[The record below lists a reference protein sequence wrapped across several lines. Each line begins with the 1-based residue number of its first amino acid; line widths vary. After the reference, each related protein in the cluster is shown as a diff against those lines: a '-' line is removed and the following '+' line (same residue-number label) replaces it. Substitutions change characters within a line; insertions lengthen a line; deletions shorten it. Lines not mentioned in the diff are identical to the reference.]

1 MQGAATLLLLA
12 TAALV
17 YWTFRQ
23 RFLLFWLLGW
33 LAFAIHR
40 ETFLSANY
48 IATPRPMMALSGV
61 AFVLAVTL
69 FTVTV
74 LYYTESR
81 NLIHFAAVLA
91 AVGVDAAIAQALW
104 AGGAA
109 KTTVFFQLTYHAIAL
124 IGVGRLAYHTW
135 GRREVAPWILAV
147 SLLAVHMDSMGAVHP
162 GLEGID
168 TVIEISLGI
177 SMVFLVLDD
186 SRARNR
192 RLGVV
197 NNITAVLTE
206 ARDASGMMMASL
218 LELKNM
224 MGASAAW
231 FRTLEQDHLTMQLH
245 IGLPKEIAEDANI
258 TNADFEL
265 ISQLIRERGTARTRV
280 STLLPRYVEQF
291 AAADIRHLVLLPV
304 LGKATSLGVLTFGM
318 PNTRSYIAE
327 EMRFLFTTANH
338 LGIAVEN
345 LRMFEQLV
353 RSQRQWASTFE
364 SIEDFILVHDSDDRI
379 LKANR
384 ALLLKLGA
392 SGVGVT
398 GRKCTEVLPNSTSGC
413 PYCIRAAQTAG
424 EAPDPCFGGYSLVS
438 TSSYMEEPGRESGT
452 VHIIK
457 DITERRA
464 AEERYRLLFEEVQEG
479 VFVSTPDGRILDCN
493 SAFIRLLGYESRAEV
508 LALNV
513 AENLF
518 ADADQHR
525 AYLWQMETYGSLRN
539 YEVTYR
545 RKDGRYVSLLEN
557 SLATRNSVGQ
567 VERIQGFLLD
577 YTEKKLA
584 EQEIRRRNRELRAL
598 NAIAVVA
605 TQTFDLDE
613 ILNVALRHV
622 VELFDTESGSIL
634 LTDGQGR
641 NLRCRASYGD
651 KSARALELIT
661 EDLPEEW
668 WARLLE
674 NGTELFTPRNFQVLP
689 PSAREFLR
697 LENLHSFVAVVMW
710 AQNRPLG
717 MLGISTRADRQFS
730 ESDENLL
737 IAIARQLATTI
748 EKVRLYEETSK
759 AYADLRQAQEQLL
772 QSEKMS
778 AIGQLMS
785 GVAHEL
791 NNPLTAILGY
801 AQLLE
806 PELQTERGKE
816 FVLKLYKQ
824 AQRTHRVVQ
833 NLLSFARQR
842 KPTKNKVDLRAVIE
856 DTLMLRDYDLK
867 LNNIEI
873 RREYQ
878 EDLPM
883 VLADAHQL
891 EQVFLNIVN
900 NGVDAILDTGPKGL
914 IEVRTYTEGKY
925 VCIEFHDSGP
935 GIKDLKRVFD
945 PFYTT
950 KKIGKGTGLGL
961 SICYGIVK
969 EHGGN
974 IVALNHQSGGATF
987 LVRLPI
993 AAGSDTVV
1001 APANEQPS
1009 GKIAGRILLVESEE
1023 AVLEFER
1030 EVLHGAGA
1038 DVVVCSNTQA
1048 ARDLLTTEVFDIVVL
1063 GMQLPGTMSTEA
1075 LYDWLRTAHP
1085 GMEKRAIFTASHV
1098 QDATQH
1104 QFLEGTGASYL
1115 IKPFKVEDLIAIV
1128 KQNSIRFGTSSKN
1141 QVSAKAT

>member
-1 MQGAATLLLLA
+1 
-12 TAALV
+12 
-17 YWTFRQ
+17 
-23 RFLLFWLLGW
+23 
-33 LAFAIHR
+33 
-40 ETFLSANY
+40 
-48 IATPRPMMALSGV
+48 
-61 AFVLAVTL
+61 
-69 FTVTV
+69 
-74 LYYTESR
+74 
-81 NLIHFAAVLA
+81 
-91 AVGVDAAIAQALW
+91 
-104 AGGAA
+104 
-109 KTTVFFQLTYHAIAL
+109 
-124 IGVGRLAYHTW
+124 
-135 GRREVAPWILAV
+135 
-147 SLLAVHMDSMGAVHP
+147 
-162 GLEGID
+162 
-168 TVIEISLGI
+168 
-177 SMVFLVLDD
+177 
-186 SRARNR
+186 
-192 RLGVV
+192 
-197 NNITAVLTE
+197 
-206 ARDASGMMMASL
+206 
-218 LELKNM
+218 M

-231 FRTLEQDHLTMQLH
+231 FRTIEQDHLSMQLQ
-245 IGLPKEIAEDANI
+245 IGLPKEIAEDDRI
-258 TNADFEL
+258 TNADYQL
-265 ISQLIRERGTARTRV
+265 VSQLIQDRGTARTRV
-280 STLLPRYVEQF
+280 ASLLPEYRDKF
-291 AAADIRHLVLLPV
+291 AAADIRHLLLLPV

-318 PNTRSYIAE
+318 PAARSYVAD

-364 SIEDFILVHDSDDRI
+364 SIEDFILVHDSDERV
-379 LKANR
+379 LRANR

-392 SGVGVT
+392 SSASVT
-398 GRKCTEVLPNSTSGC
+398 GRACSEVLPNSSTGC

-438 TSSYMEEPGRESGT
+438 TSSYVEEPGRESGT

-508 LALNV
+508 LSLNV
-513 AENLF
+513 AEDLF
-518 ADADQHR
+518 VDTDQRR
-525 AYLWQMETYGSLRN
+525 AYLWQIETYGSLRN
-539 YEVTYR
+539 YEVTCR
-545 RKDGRYVSLLEN
+545 RKDGRYISLLEN
-557 SLATRNSVGQ
+557 SLATRNSLGQ

-613 ILNVALRHV
+613 ILNVTLRHV

-634 LTDGQGR
+634 LTDGQGQ
-641 NLRCRASYGD
+641 NLRCRANYGD
-651 KSARALELIT
+651 KSARALELMT

-668 WARLLE
+668 WAKLLE

-697 LENLHSFVAVVMW
+697 LEQLQSFVAVVMW

-717 MLGISTRADRQFS
+717 MLGISTRVDRQFS

-801 AQLLE
+801 SQLLE

-873 RREYQ
+873 RRDYQ
-878 EDLPM
+878 EGLPM

-900 NGVDAILDTGPKGL
+900 NGVDAILETGPKGSL
-914 IEVRTYTEGKY
+914 EVRTYTEGSY

-974 IVALNHQSGGATF
+974 ILAMNHASGGAVF
-987 LVRLPI
+987 LVRLPV
-993 AAGSDTVV
+993 AAGSDVVV
-1001 APANEQPS
+1001 APAQEQPS
-1009 GKIAGRILLVESEE
+1009 GRVVGRILLVESEE

-1030 EVLHGAGA
+1030 EVLHSAGA
-1038 DVVVCSNTQA
+1038 EVTICSNTQSA
-1048 ARDLLTTEVFDIVVL
+1048 HDLLSSGTYDIIIL
-1063 GMQLPGTMSTEA
+1063 GMQLPGSLSTEA
-1075 LYDWLRTAHP
+1075 LYEWLRTAHP
-1085 GMEKRAIFTASHV
+1085 GMEKRVIFTASHV
-1098 QDATQH
+1098 QDSVQH
-1104 QFLEGTGASYL
+1104 QFLESTGAAYL
-1115 IKPFKVEDLIAIV
+1115 VKPFKVDDLIAIV
-1128 KQNSIRFGTSSKN
+1128 KAHTLRVATASK
-1141 QVSAKAT
+1141 

>member
-1 MQGAATLLLLA
+1 MSDVLMQGAATLLLVA

-33 LAFAIHR
+33 FCFAIHR
-40 ETFLSANY
+40 ETFLTADY
-48 IATPRPMMALSGV
+48 ISTPRPMMALSGV
-61 AFVLAVTL
+61 AFVLAITL
-69 FTVTV
+69 FTVTI

-81 NLIHFAAVLA
+81 NLIHIACVLA
-91 AVGVDAAIAQALW
+91 AIGVDAAIAQALW
-104 AGGAA
+104 VGGAA
-109 KTTVFFQLTYHAIAL
+109 QTTLFFQLTYHAIAL
-124 IGVGRLAYHTW
+124 IGVARLVYHTW
-135 GRREVAPWILAV
+135 GRREVAPWILAI
-147 SLLAVHMDSMGAVHP
+147 SLLATHMDSLGSLHRTFEVDA
-162 GLEGID
+162 L
-168 TVIEISLGI
+168 IEIALGI

-186 SRARNR
+186 SRARSR

-197 NNITAVLTE
+197 NNITTVLTE
-206 ARDASGMMMASL
+206 ARDASGMMMAFL

-231 FRTLEQDHLTMQLH
+231 FRTMDQDELTMQLQV
-245 IGLPKEIAEDANI
+245 GLPKEIAEDDNI
-258 TNADFEL
+258 TNADYQL
-265 ISQLIRERGTARTRV
+265 VSRLIRERGTARSRV
-280 STLLPRYVEQF
+280 STLMPQYRDQF
-291 AAADIRHLVLLPV
+291 AAANIRHLLLLPV

-318 PNTRSYIAE
+318 PNARSYIAE

-353 RSQRQWASTFE
+353 RSQRQWSSTFA
-364 SIEDFILVHDSDDRI
+364 SIEDFILVHDSEERI
-379 LKANR
+379 VKANR
-384 ALLLKLGA
+384 ALLLKLGS
-392 SGVGVT
+392 SGATVT
-398 GRKCTEVLPNSTSGC
+398 GRPCSEVLPNATAGC

-438 TSSYMEEPGRESGT
+438 TSSYIEEPGRESGT

-493 SAFIRLLGYESRAEV
+493 SAFIRLLGYESRVEV
-508 LALNV
+508 LAVN
-513 AENLF
+513 AEDLF
-518 ADADQHR
+518 ADPEQRR
-525 AYLWQMETYGSLRN
+525 AYLWQVETYGSVRN
-539 YEVTYR
+539 YEITCR
-545 RKDGRYVSLLEN
+545 RKDGRQISVLEN
-557 SLATRNSVGQ
+557 SLATRNSIGQ
-567 VERIQGFLLD
+567 VERIQGFLFD

-613 ILNVALRHV
+613 ILNVTLRHV

-634 LTDGQGR
+634 LMDGHGQ
-641 NLRCRASYGD
+641 NVRCRASYGE
-651 KSARALELIT
+651 KSARALELMT
-661 EDLPEEW
+661 ESLPSQW
-668 WARLLE
+668 WAKLLE
-674 NGTELFTPRNFQVLP
+674 TGTELFTPRNLQVLP

-697 LENLHSFVAVVMW
+697 LEQMQSFVAVVMW

-717 MLGISTRADRQFS
+717 MLGVSTRSDRQFS

-748 EKVRLYEETSK
+748 EKVRLYEETSR

-801 AQLLE
+801 TQLLE

-842 KPTKNKVDLRAVIE
+842 KPAKTQVDLRAVIE

-873 RREYQ
+873 RRSYQ
-878 EDLPM
+878 DDLPL

-900 NGVDAILDTGPKGL
+900 NGVDAILEIGPKGY
-914 IEVRTYTEGKY
+914 IEVRSYTEGNY

-974 IVALNHQSGGATF
+974 IVASNHTAGGAVF
-987 LVRLPI
+987 QVRLPI
-993 AAGSDTVV
+993 ASATDAVV
-1001 APANEQPS
+1001 APAKEQSS
-1009 GKIAGRILLVESEE
+1009 GRLAGRVLLVESEE

-1038 DVVVCSNTQA
+1038 EVTICSNSQNA
-1048 ARDLLTTEVFDIVVL
+1048 HDLLTTETFDIIIL
-1063 GMQLPGTMSTEA
+1063 GMQLSGGWSAEA
-1075 LYDWLRTAHP
+1075 IYHWLRTVHP
-1085 GMEKRAIFTASHV
+1085 GMEKRVIFTASHV
-1098 QDATQH
+1098 QDSAQH
-1104 QFLEGTGASYL
+1104 QFLESTGAAYL
-1115 IKPFKVEDLIAIV
+1115 VKPFNVEDLIATVRQHSVRIAV
-1128 KQNSIRFGTSSKN
+1128 ASK
-1141 QVSAKAT
+1141 